1 MTAAVAENA
10 LSESMWQPMQ
20 RTGFRRFFVAAV
32 VSNAGSWMQSIA
44 VPFTVFEITNSKT
57 WLGVSAFT
65 GMFVGMLANAPGGM
79 LADRYARRKVLMWT
93 QMIQMLSAISLLA
106 LWTFSRPTI
115 AALMPLLV
123 VGAIGGGLNMP
134 VWQSFIPSLVPKEEV
149 PAAIRLNSMQFAVA
163 RAVGPVLGAVT
174 LKAFGAS
181 VCFAVN
187 AASFLVIIAV
197 LVVVPEGEVQMSP
210 RLPFALGQAFA
221 DIGHGWRYLMTRPG
235 LRYAPIAVFVNAA
248 FGFGMTTLAPA
259 IARDQLGRSADD
271 NGVLV
276 GAFGLGGAL
285 GVVLIGMAAR
295 RSKHSHQ
302 MRLALVCWV
311 IADVVLVLT
320 ASFWIGLVSFAIAGF
335 ANSVGATALNTS
347 VQMQVDDAFR
357 GRVMAVYMQM
367 FFLGAAVGSL
377 LLGVIADVTSLEAAA
392 GVSAATFIAFHI
404 WSVVRF
410 DGLRVLDAGAR
421 ETSTGRPG
429 QTIGHG

>member
-1 MTAAVAENA
+1 
-10 LSESMWQPMQ
+10 MWQPMQ
-20 RTGFRRFFVAAV
+20 HTGFRRFFAAAV
-32 VSNAGSWMQSIA
+32 VSNAGSWMQSVA

-79 LADRYARRKVLMWT
+79 LADRYARRKVLIWT
-93 QMIQMLSAISLLA
+93 QMIQMLSAISLLL
-106 LWTFSRPTI
+106 LWSFGQPSI

-123 VGAIGGGLNMP
+123 IGAIGGGLNMP
-134 VWQSFIPSLVPKEEV
+134 VWQSFIPSLVPRAEV

-163 RAVGPVLGAVT
+163 RAVGPVLGAIT
-174 LKAFGAS
+174 LKSFGAS

-187 AASFLVIIAV
+187 AVSFLVIIAV
-197 LVVVPEGEVQMSP
+197 LMVVPEGEKPMAE
-210 RLPFALGQAFA
+210 RLPFMVSKAFTDVA
-221 DIGHGWRYLMTRPG
+221 DGWRYMKTEAG

-248 FGFGMTTLAPA
+248 FGFGLTTLAPA

-311 IADVVLVLT
+311 VADVVLVVT
-320 ASFWIGLVSFAIAGF
+320 GSFWVGLVSFAVAGF

-347 VQMQVDDAFR
+347 VQLQVDDAFR
-357 GRVMAVYMQM
+357 GRVMGVYMQM
-367 FFLGAAVGSL
+367 FFLGSAIGSL
-377 LLGVIADVTSLEAAA
+377 LLGVIADLTSVRAAA
-392 GVSAATFIAFHI
+392 GVSAVVFVAFHV
-404 WSVVRF
+404 WSVIRF
-410 DGLRVLDAGAR
+410 DGLKVIDSPGGPAPAPDASADA
-421 ETSTGRPG
+421 

>member
-1 MTAAVAENA
+1 
-10 LSESMWQPMQ
+10 MQ
-20 RTGFRRFFVAAV
+20 HAGFRRFFAAAV
-32 VSNAGSWMQSIA
+32 VSNAGSWMQSVA

-79 LADRYARRKVLMWT
+79 LADRYARRKVLIWT
-93 QMIQMLSAISLLA
+93 QMMQMGSAISLLL
-106 LWTFSRPTI
+106 LWSFGQPSI

-134 VWQSFIPSLVPKEEV
+134 VWQSFIPSLVPRAEV

-174 LKAFGAS
+174 LKSFGPS

-187 AASFLVIIAV
+187 AVSFLVIIAV
-197 LVVVPEGEVQMSP
+197 LLVVPEGEMAMVP
-210 RLPFALGQAFA
+210 RMPFLISKAFS
-221 DIGHGWRYLMTRPG
+221 DIGDGWRYMMMQPG

-248 FGFGMTTLAPA
+248 FGFGLTTLAPA
-259 IARDQLGRSADD
+259 IARDQLGRSAED

-276 GAFGLGGAL
+276 GAFGLGGVI

-295 RSKHSHQ
+295 RSRHSQQ
-302 MRLALVCWV
+302 MRLALLCWV
-311 IADVVLVLT
+311 VADVVLVVT
-320 ASFWIGLVSFAIAGF
+320 GNFWIGLISFAVAGF

-347 VQMQVDDAFR
+347 VQLQVDDSFR

-377 LLGVIADVTSLEAAA
+377 ILGVIADLTSLEGAA
-392 GVSAATFIAFHI
+392 GLSAAVFIAFHV
-404 WSVVRF
+404 WSVVRY
-410 DGLRVLDAGAR
+410 DGLRVLDINTQPESPTPKLHPADHLAAS
-421 ETSTGRPG
+421 EA